1 MKDTIFLGNGES
13 SRLSAWSGMPQTWEA
28 FRDAMISGNI
38 LVDITRNPSGV
49 QQAGTPLNKQTLLS
63 DSLANRLELS
73 ENDATVSNAIEKLTF
88 DTDWQTLT
96 LQAPFVPYQ
105 NNATSF
111 APQVR
116 RIGSIVILR
125 GMVSIDPITETSS
138 YISTGTERTMLTL
151 PSGFRPSG
159 RNIVKSYP
167 GRDQGL
173 WTFILRADGTVTA
186 SRYNVGGAL
195 VDSPAGVR
203 LAMHCVFFIG

>member
-13 SRLSAWSGMPQTWEA
+13 SRLSAGSGMPQTWEA

-125 GMVSIDPITETSS
+125 GTVSIAASS
-138 YISTGTERTMLTL
+138 SLISGGTEAQILTL

-159 RNIVKSYP
+159 RNIIKSYP
-167 GRDQGL
+167 GNNQGL
-173 WTFILRADGTVTA
+173 WTFILRTDGTVTA
-186 SRYNVGGAL
+186 SRYNVGGVL
-195 VDSPAGVR
+195 TDTPAGVR
-203 LAMHCVFFIG
+203 LSMHCVFFIG